1 MANDVPMTS
10 IDLVMAL
17 AGDDVEERDPD
28 EVARAIGARLSEFR
42 LRYKFALDE
51 VLTKID
57 ILAEEAEAR
66 GTRGPIE
73 HVKHRVKSFD
83 SILHKMNR
91 LGCGPDLDV
100 VAREIR
106 DIAGVRV
113 TCPYI
118 EDTFRLAEMLMG
130 QPDLTVLE
138 TKDYISHPKP
148 NGYRSLHLIVTVP
161 VFLAEETLEVPVEI
175 QIRTIAMDFW
185 ASVEHQIRYKYHDE
199 VPDDVGETLRE
210 SAVTAWELDRQMSG
224 LRQTVRAKESRPRA
238 VAVSPAAD
246 VVSEPAAPGDAA

>member
-66 GTRGPIE
+66 GARGPIE

-100 VAREIR
+100 VATEIR

-148 NGYRSLHLIVTVP
+148 NGYRSLHVILEIP
-161 VFLAEETLEVPVEI
+161 VFLSSGPVQVPVEV
-175 QIRTIAMDFW
+175 QFRTVAMDFW
-185 ASVEHQIRYKYHDE
+185 ASTEHKIFYKYEGD
-199 VPDDVGETLRE
+199 VPAD
-210 SAVTAWELDRQMSG
+210 
-224 LRQTVRAKESRPRA
+224 LRQRITDAAGTAARMDEEMAQLHRA
-238 VAVSPAAD
+238 VH
-246 VVSEPAAPGDAA
+246 GD